1 MPQNG
6 TQKQDTTEDWQSA
19 WSARLGARGRV
30 IKYRPR
36 EHPCGY
42 AVPFVPPLPLTRWDG
57 CCSWGVLYEVSTYS
71 YTEVGAEQNNDFRPS
86 AVRAKVGAQHTSH
99 PGENLVSHPHQKC
112 PLKVLRNTPSAAV
125 RTADSG
131 SVARSPLRSSVEEPA
146 EQGMI
151 VSNLP
156 KPKLPKSSIVILI
169 ELPLISEI

>member
-1 MPQNG
+1 MSVCVNASLAWRRPSLSSERGRPQAARGCAMPQNG

-112 PLKVLRNTPSAAV
+112 PLKVLKNTP
-125 RTADSG
+125 TA
-131 SVARSPLRSSVEEPA
+131 
-146 EQGMI
+146 QGNCKF
-151 VSNLP
+151 STDHTAQP
-156 KPKLPKSSIVILI
+156 
-169 ELPLISEI
+169 EF